1 MSVTSM
7 PSLYLTLAFPGPADL
22 FSHLFWSMPTLC
34 SITLKARIT
43 ENSMRP

>member
-1 MSVTSM
+1 MSVTLM
-7 PSLYLTLAFPGPADL
+7 LSLYLTLAFPGQAGL
-22 FSHLFWSMPTLC
+22 FSHLLWSVPTLC